1 MENRQRSQ
9 GQQDER
15 RWGRSRDE
23 RAVARRDDEGR
34 LAESGNDPQSSGN
47 WQGYVVPY
55 RYYGPGYRGVGYYSV
70 MYQGPDE
77 GDQGGTEG
85 RQESWGG
92 QESQGG
98 RGSGGFAGRGPK
110 GYRRSDDRLRDEVSD
125 RLMEDDRVDASDVEV
140 EVTDGEVI
148 LTGTVPERSMKRRA
162 EDVSEQVLGVRDV
175 MNQIRVESGSSDGQ
189 RQKDEQDAKQERG
202 SNQRP
207 TENGRRRSTAGSR

>member
-9 GQQDER
+9 EQQDER
-15 RWGRSRDE
+15 RWGRSRGE
-23 RAVARRDDEGR
+23 QAVARRDDEGR
-34 LAESGNDPQSSGN
+34 PTESGNDPESGGN

-77 GDQGGTEG
+77 GDQGGTES
-85 RQESWGG
+85 RQETWSG

-98 RGSGGFAGRGPK
+98 RRSGGHAGRGPK
-110 GYRRSDDRLRDEVSD
+110 GYRRSDDRLREEVSD

-140 EVTDGEVI
+140 EVKDGEVT

-175 MNQIRVESGSSDGQ
+175 MNQIRVESGSSGGERQ
-189 RQKDEQDAKQERG
+189 RDEQDGNKERG
-202 SNQRP
+202 SSQRA